1 VKKCPYCAE
10 DIQNDAIKCKH
21 CGELLVQKPATRH
34 CQSCGTE
41 NNPDAFRC
49 KNDDCAEFLTTNTAT
64 PKAGI
69 ARQGGQPTKP
79 KSSLGRLLKIV
90 FGMIFALLFISIIA
104 TKDDPANVYARSVS
118 DQKFAAWYY
127 AQQHVKASL
136 SSPST
141 AKFGDM
147 TETIFTDL
155 GNGKWRVSA
164 YVDAQNMFGAT
175 LRKYYDADMQSS
187 SDNKSAEVINITMR

>member
-1 VKKCPYCAE
+1 MRKCPFCAE
-10 DIQNDAIKCKH
+10 DIQDEAIKCKH
-21 CGELLVQKPATRH
+21 CGEMLVQNPAAKR
-34 CQSCGTE
+34 CQQCGTE
-41 NNPDAFRC
+41 NSPDAFRC
-49 KNDDCAEFLTTNTAT
+49 KNDDCAESFT
-64 PKAGI
+64 PKATI
-69 ARQGGQPTKP
+69 ASQRGQPAKP

-90 FGMIFALLFISIIA
+90 FGIIFGLLFISIIA
-104 TKDDPANVYARSVS
+104 TKDDPANKYAVAVS

-127 AQQHVKASL
+127 AQLHVKASL

-187 SDNKSAEVINITMR
+187 SDNKSAEVITITMR